1 MFHVKHDRK
10 YSVHVRYIGSD
21 GWEHQRG
28 DNNHYL
34 TRSSIFH
41 WSASEDA
48 REVAEEVFVHWRKKP
63 YVQMVTFVHVW
74 EVGNDDNC
82 ASY

>member
-1 MFHVKHDRK
+1 MFHVKHQKK

-21 GWEHQRG
+21 GWEHMKG

-34 TRSSIFH
+34 TRSSMFF
-41 WSASEDA
+41 WSDSAVA
-48 REVAEEVFVHWRKKP
+48 AEVAEEVFRHWRSKP
-63 YVQMVTFVHVW
+63 YVQMVTYVHVW
-74 EVGNDDNC
+74 EVANDDNS